1 MSSISTEQLNQARLT
16 IDQSQDL
23 LILLGKNP
31 TLDQVASGLSLY
43 LGLSARGKR
52 VTISCPDPMTV
63 AFNQLVGIDKITNN
77 VGSGSNGKNL
87 VISFPY
93 QEGSIEKVSYNI
105 ENDTFN
111 LVIEPREGYP
121 QITQD
126 LIQYAYSGGDTDLII
141 TIGISN
147 LNDLE
152 NFYPNSQN
160 MYANKQII
168 NIDSN
173 SENQLFG
180 KFNLV
185 DPSVT
190 SISELLTSL
199 ISQIGLTLDS
209 DISSNLYAGIVNGSN
224 NFTSTKTNAMT
235 FEAAAVCLKKGANK
249 PQNQSSL
256 TQQPL
261 NNTQMFSQQTPQR
274 QYNNPSGQSMSTNS
288 NYPPKSKPVTPQM
301 GFRNQ
306 PVRNKPLQPQPQQ
319 IQQQQSQQ
327 STSLPKQQP
336 QNGAPPDW
344 LKPKI
349 YKGSSLL

>member
-1 MSSISTEQLNQARLT
+1 MSNISTEQLNQARLT

-43 LGLSARGKR
+43 LALSARGKR
-52 VTISCPDPMTV
+52 VIIACPDPMTV
-63 AFNQLVGIDKITNN
+63 EFNHLVGIDKITNN
-77 VGSGSNGKNL
+77 AESHGNGKNL

-126 LIQYAYSGGDTDLII
+126 LIRYAYSGGNTDLII
-141 TIGISN
+141 TIGMSN

-160 MYANKQII
+160 IYTNKQII

-173 SENQLFG
+173 SENLLFG

-185 DPSVT
+185 DSQVT

-199 ISQIGLTLDS
+199 ISQLGLSLDS
-209 DISSNLYAGIVNGSN
+209 DIASNLYRGIIDGSN
-224 NFTSTKTNAMT
+224 NFTSPQTNAMT
-235 FEAAAVCLKKGANK
+235 FEAAAVCFKKGANK
-249 PQNQSSL
+249 PQNQSSS
-256 TQQPL
+256 TQSFV
-261 NNTQMFSQQTPQR
+261 NTQMFSPQPPQR
-274 QYNNPSGQSMSTNS
+274 HYNKPTGQTMSTNT
-288 NYPPKSKPVTPQM
+288 NYPPKSKSLTPQM
-301 GFRNQ
+301 GFNNQ
-306 PVRNKPLQPQPQQ
+306 PIRNKPLQPQPQQ

-327 STSLPKQQP
+327 PSSPKQQP